1 MDSLNNCDFY
11 LASYYHFAYLLNQDS
26 ETAQRFVTDKHLG
39 G

>member
-1 MDSLNNCDFY
+1 MDPLNNCDFY
-11 LASYYHFAYLLNQDS
+11 LASYYLAYLLNQDS